1 MKKFSNI
8 SGYKVGEV
16 PTEKVEEIS
25 ESDQFIGKIQFL
37 MDQFLT
43 IQTYGPLDRYQRAG
57 DIKIKGKELF
67 LEALLGLLES
77 VKGKEVKALL
87 EGLRKETGDWEM
99 IDNNIDRLNLTEY
112 DVEKESKIIKYKKS
126 IKGFL
131 ENYDDSELTI
141 NLVKDSISK
150 IKTIETA
157 ELKYQSS
164 LSLKESGEY
173 DSELID
179 TIVGLYE
186 TAYTE
191 LKNKQI

>member
-1 MKKFSNI
+1 MKKFSKI
-8 SGYKVGEV
+8 SGVKVGEV

-25 ESDQFIGKIQFL
+25 ESDQFVGKIQFL

-87 EGLRKETGDWEM
+87 EGLRKQTGDWEM
-99 IDNNIDRLNLTEY
+99 IDNNIDRLDLTEY
-112 DVEKESKIIKYKKS
+112 DLERESKIIKYKGS
-126 IKGFL
+126 IKRYF
-131 ENYDDSELTI
+131 ENYDDNDLI
-141 NLVKDSISK
+141 LNLVKDSVSK
-150 IKTIETA
+150 IKSVETA
-157 ELKYQSS
+157 ELKYQSI
-164 LSLKESGEY
+164 LSIKESGKY
-173 DSELID
+173 DSELVD
-179 TIVGLYE
+179 KVVGLYE
-186 TAYTE
+186 AVYTE